1 MKQPLNDSYKESSYI
16 QEKKLFLLKNEKE
29 RELIN
34 MRYHLLPLEQINS
47 MIKKNSVRY
56 DDLPEA
62 KKLEHQNIHKQVSE
76 YLEIYAPVLELRAK
90 RKHLYEQIFGNKIKS
105 NANDAIHIDANK
117 GSNKGLNQSLISPL
131 QSTKPLNIVDYKNI
145 HHMIR

>member
-1 MKQPLNDSYKESSYI
+1 MKQLLNASDKESSYI
-16 QEKKLFLLKNEKE
+16 QEKKLFLIKNEKE
-29 RELIN
+29 REMIN

-47 MIKKNSVRY
+47 MIKKNSVQY
-56 DDLPEA
+56 DELPEA
-62 KKLEHQNIHKQVSE
+62 KKLAQQNIHKQISE
-76 YLEIYAPVLELRAK
+76 YLELYAPVLELREK
-90 RKHLYEQIFGNKIKS
+90 RKRLYEQIFGNKIKP

-117 GSNKGLNQSLISPL
+117 GSNKGLNQSAISPV